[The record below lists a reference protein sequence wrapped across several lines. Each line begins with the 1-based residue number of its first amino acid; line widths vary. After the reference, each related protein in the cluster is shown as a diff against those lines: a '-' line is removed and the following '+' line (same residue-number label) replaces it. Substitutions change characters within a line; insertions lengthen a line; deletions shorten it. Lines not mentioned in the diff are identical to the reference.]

1 MANALNSVAEDLTFF
16 GQEVLYQL
24 QNNLKLVPT
33 VSRSYRGAEAA
44 PGSIVQVPLI
54 DVSGSAATRAVQG
67 AVTAADVTSSYV
79 NVTMQQIYKA
89 VSIDNLSRT
98 FANVDLMS
106 ETAYRIAYLV
116 AEKAD
121 SIVAAL
127 WNKIPYEAGEVDG
140 TGFFNST
147 DDTDHLA
154 EILKQLVAN
163 KAPTDNL
170 SFVMNPSEALNLR
183 KLSSYKQAYFS
194 GDGGEGRRTGD
205 LKPILGFKLY
215 ESQQIANATL
225 STAAQWGTTPAA
237 AAGSAVGAST
247 ISLNALGTGTIK
259 AGPTLVHTASGNSYS
274 VTADATITSNAAVVS
289 VFPKVRSTITTSD
302 TFTKTNHSAAGSMN
316 FAYHRD
322 AILAVA
328 RPQAAFAS
336 GSGVTSVVA
345 TDPQTGLSIRLSH
358 QSTLIGNP
366 GMQEAIVADLVFGA
380 DVVRPEFIVK
390 GTGQV

>member
-1 MANALNSVAEDLTFF
+1 MSNTLSSVAEDLTFF

-33 VSRSYRGAEAA
+33 VRRNYRGAEAA
-44 PGSIVQVPLI
+44 PGSHIQIPLV
-54 DVSGSAATRAVQG
+54 DVSGSASTRAVQG
-67 AVTAADVTSSYV
+67 AATASDVSSSYV
-79 NVTMQQIYKA
+79 TVDMQQIYKA
-89 VSIDNLSRT
+89 VTIDNLSRT

-127 WNKIPYEAGEVDG
+127 WNKVPYEAGSADG
-140 TGFFNST
+140 TGFFAT
-147 DDTDHLA
+147 TPDTDHLA

-183 KLSSYKQAYFS
+183 KLASYKQAYFS

-205 LKPILGFKLY
+205 LKPIYGFKLF
-215 ESQQIANATL
+215 ESQQIGNATL
-225 STAAQWGTTPAA
+225 ATTSQWGTPIASG
-237 AAGSAVGAST
+237 GSAVGAST
-247 ISLNALGTGTIK
+247 IALSGLGSGTIP
-259 AGPTLVHTASGNSYS
+259 AGSYLKHTASGQQYVVSA
-274 VTADATITSNAAVVS
+274 TATISGNAATVT
-289 VFPKVRSTITTSD
+289 VFPKVRSTVTTSD
-302 TFTKTNHSAAGSMN
+302 AFTFTGHSAAGSMN
-316 FAYHRD
+316 LAYHQD

-328 RPQAAFAS
+328 RPSSAFAA

-345 TDPQTGLSIRLSH
+345 QDPQTGLGIRISH
-358 QSTLIGNP
+358 QSTLLGNP
-366 GMQEAIVADLVFGA
+366 GMQEVIVADLVFGA